1 MIPYLLFSA
10 IILVSAWLLYKP
22 VTKDEPPCYNSY
34 TKLGPFEFFR
44 NPLEFARKARAEL
57 NSDVFSCWMLGKK
70 MVFVCSKDNTIKL
83 TEAEDNIMNF
93 SRAYSTFI
101 GMAFGDGVLTPTVA
115 GDQLNILKTYLTD
128 TYVESYIQPSYELAR
143 KLINKRMGSSGTID
157 LSKLLLEVSF
167 TVGTRNFL
175 GELGVEALKD
185 YEYDS
190 IFNGFE
196 MGMQFVTEFI
206 PFSSHLKGIC
216 DKVKPKSKFSSAI
229 QRLVDNPL
237 AYEQNNMLAGVLLAY
252 HDKANAVPTFDKLV
266 NLCKIICFGSGF
278 NGYNMMSYFFRNTL
292 PQQGDKDKKQ
302 LYEELRAEQ
311 EDIFCREGEK
321 YSSPRL
327 SKYTQLYYNLM
338 RVMYANTFPF
348 LLRYSQKPY
357 QIGKHIVPENSLVAY
372 SPQLEH
378 DESSYIDDSKF
389 NLIFGKGTHA
399 CPAKKYAKN
408 TMMMITGYLI
418 HNYDMTLLSA
428 APMVNNRLVTFP
440 AQPSIWISYKTH
452 ES

>member
-1 MIPYLLFSA
+1 MIVPLLFA
-10 IILVSAWLLYKP
+10 ATILAVTWLFYKP
-22 VTKDEPPCYNSY
+22 VIKNEPPCYNSY
-34 TKLGPFEFFR
+34 TRLGPLEFFR
-44 NPLEFARKARAEL
+44 NPLEFARKARKEL

-70 MVFVCSKDNTIKL
+70 MVFVCSKDNAIKL
-83 TEAEDNIMNF
+83 TEADDNIMNF

-115 GDQLNILKTYLTD
+115 GGQLNILKTYLTD

-143 KLINKRMGSSGTID
+143 KLINERMVTSGTID

-175 GELGVEALKD
+175 GKPGLEALKD

-206 PFSSHLKGIC
+206 PFSSKLKGVY
-216 DKVKPKSKFSSAI
+216 DKVKPPSKFYSAI
-229 QRLVDNPL
+229 HKLSTDPSVHTED
-237 AYEQNNMLAGVLLAY
+237 NMLVGVLTEYLNKS
-252 HDKANAVPTFDKLV
+252 HVVPTFDKLV

-278 NGYNMMSYFFRNTL
+278 NGYNMLSYFFRHTL
-292 PQQGDKDKKQ
+292 PKEGEKEKRQVYEQ
-302 LYEELRAEQ
+302 LRQEQ
-311 EDIFCREGEK
+311 ENIYSKEGDK

-327 SKYTQLYYNLM
+327 AQYTQLYYHLM
-338 RVMYANTFPF
+338 KVMYANTFPF

-357 QIGKHIVPENSLVAY
+357 QIGEHIVPENSLVAY

-378 DESSYIDDSKF
+378 DGSSYIDDSRF

-408 TMMMITGYLI
+408 TMMMVAGYLI
-418 HNYDMTLLSA
+418 SNYDMTLLSA

-440 AQPSIWISYKTH
+440 TQPSIWVNYKRL
-452 ES
+452 